1 MTAAV
6 PPEVEELLRTSV
18 DIAVRAPGRANLF
31 GEHTDYNEGF
41 VLPIAIE
48 PACFI
53 VGRADDVI
61 RLSSRELDDPI
72 TIDPLSGRGEVN
84 GWGRYVVAVVK
95 ALNDADI
102 PLRGIDGTVT
112 STLPIGAGL
121 GSSAALEVALVRAL
135 STRELDPIDTAHA
148 CRRAENNY
156 VGVRSG
162 IMDPL
167 VSAAARPHHA
177 CLIDCRSNEI
187 EYIRIPDAIR
197 FVIIDS
203 GVERNLAAS
212 GYNERRA
219 ECERAAEQL
228 GVTSLRDVS
237 PMELPSA
244 RETLDERAYR
254 RVRHVVSENERVHA
268 AADALRREA
277 MDELGQLFTG
287 SYRSYAEDFEA
298 STPEID
304 RLVAL
309 ARATP
314 GVIGSR
320 LTGGGWGGCTIS
332 IAHADVAEEAA
343 RSVAESFGK
352 ETGRPVRWWV
362 TGASE
367 GAARIL

>member
-1 MTAAV
+1 MTIV
-6 PPEVEELLRTSV
+6 PPHVEELLRTRV
-18 DIAVRAPGRANLF
+18 DIAVRAPGRANLI

-48 PACFI
+48 PACFV
-53 VGRADDVI
+53 VGRSDDVI
-61 RLSSRELDDPI
+61 RLELRELGGQV
-72 TIDPLSGRGEVN
+72 TVDPLTGRGETDD
-84 GWGRYVVAVVK
+84 WGRYVAAVVK
-95 ALNDADI
+95 ALNDREI
-102 PLRGIDGTVT
+102 PLRGVDGTVT

-121 GSSAALEVALVRAL
+121 SASAALEVALVRAL
-135 STRELDPIDTAHA
+135 ALQDLAPIDIAHA

-167 VSAAARPHHA
+167 VSAAARLNHA
-177 CLIDCRSNEI
+177 CLIDCRSEEI
-187 EYIRIPDAIR
+187 EYVPVPDGIR

-203 GVERNLAAS
+203 GVARNLATS

-219 ECERAAEQL
+219 ECEDAAEQL
-228 GVTSLRDVS
+228 GVTSLRDVTA
-237 PMELPSA
+237 MDLPSA
-244 RETLDERAYR
+244 RRTLDERVYR
-254 RVRHVVSENERVHA
+254 RVRHVVTENERVHA
-268 AADALRREA
+268 AADAFRRGA
-277 MDELGQLFTG
+277 LDELGALFAG

-314 GVIGSR
+314 GVVATR
-320 LTGGGWGGCTIS
+320 LTGGGWGGCTVS
-332 IAHADVAEEAA
+332 IVETAAAEDAA
-343 RSVAESFGK
+343 RAIATSFG
-352 ETGRPVRWWV
+352 TDIDRSVRWWV